1 MRTCTRQKTVDALN
15 PVLVVWS
22 RSRRPQPWPK
32 YGANRELG
40 KWGENRRRG
49 LYTFTHTDRWWD
61 SCSPLFD
68 IDAAC
73 WLTGTRASYLQPR
86 LCTSRFKISSLYT
99 MHDTSFYQ
107 PSSKDALA
115 IQTTRRSS
123 LVHPETK
130 SLPHFTNFWHFF
142 LFVCQFSF
150 CHFYAYHFYV
160 FFFVT
165 FFYTFSVFFL
175 FKLLISILSFSH
187 NFFFYFLLFRFILSV
202 HFLYIINEL
211 IFLEHSVSFVII
223 NETNEDRKIHKL
235 MKRFVITKLNIT
247 LCQDYKFVTTRRVVI
262 CS

>member
-160 FFFVT
+160 FF
-165 FFYTFSVFFL
+165 
-175 FKLLISILSFSH
+175 LLHF
-187 NFFFYFLLFRFILSV
+187 FILSV
-202 HFLYIINEL
+202 YFFYLNCWFPFCHFHITFFFIFCYFVLYFQF
-211 IFLEHSVSFVII
+211 IFCTLLTSWYFWNILSVSLLLMRRMKTERYI
-223 NETNEDRKIHKL
+223 N
-235 MKRFVITKLNIT
+235 
-247 LCQDYKFVTTRRVVI
+247 
-262 CS
+262 